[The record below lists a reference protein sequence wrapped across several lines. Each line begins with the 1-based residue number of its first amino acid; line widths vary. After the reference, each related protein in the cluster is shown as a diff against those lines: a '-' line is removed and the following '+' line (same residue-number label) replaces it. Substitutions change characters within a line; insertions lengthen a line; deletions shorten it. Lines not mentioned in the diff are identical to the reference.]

1 MGNILNISKRKAIDK
16 IDSLGNELFTNLSE
30 NAQLFNC

>member
-1 MGNILNISKRKAIDK
+1 MDDDRKRTRDKIKNISTIKDFDDLRK
-16 IDSLGNELFTNLSE
+16 LSE